1 MEINIYLHG
10 DKARRY
16 GWKSRNIRKE
26 IYFPPVVNHKTYGW
40 ESQDM
45 RGKKRFLRLCV
56 IKDAVEKYFH
66 LII

>member
-1 MEINIYLHG
+1 MVIRSYLHG

-26 IYFPPVVNHKTYGW
+26 ICFPTVVNHKIYGW

-45 RGKKRFLRLCV
+45 RRKKCFLRLCV

>member
-1 MEINIYLHG
+1 MEISSFLHG
-10 DKARRY
+10 DNSKRY

-26 IYFPPVVNHKTYGW
+26 ICFPPVVNHKICG
-40 ESQDM
+40 
-45 RGKKRFLRLCV
+45 GKSVSLRLCV